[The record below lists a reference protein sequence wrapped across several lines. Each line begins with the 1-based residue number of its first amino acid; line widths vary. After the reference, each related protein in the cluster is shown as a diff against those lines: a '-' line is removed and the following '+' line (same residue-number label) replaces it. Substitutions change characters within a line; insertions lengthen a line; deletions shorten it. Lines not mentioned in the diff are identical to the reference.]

1 MKVHHDNKL
10 LLSPRHL
17 EDQTTEEP
25 KAHPFAFDVHGC
37 ILLPLHVNLNFRRLL
52 QYQPI
57 NPQIH
62 TEVQHTTWLELKDL
76 LNFVPNLEWGV
87 CML

>member
-1 MKVHHDNKL
+1 MRVHRDNKL

-17 EDQTTEEP
+17 EDQTTVEP
-25 KAHPFAFDVHGC
+25 KAQPFAFDVHGC

-62 TEVQHTTWLELKDL
+62 IEVLHIA
-76 LNFVPNLEWGV
+76 
-87 CML
+87 